1 MKRVLNRLPW
11 IVAGLVLVALLIYG
25 YWPRAVEVG
34 LVTASQGMLEVTVN
48 DDGETRIREKYI
60 VSAPVAGK
68 LLRVQRH
75 AGDEVLQGQT
85 ELARIQP
92 GDPSLLDARTRAEY
106 DARVRAAESAVAQA
120 NATLDHAREVL
131 ALARD
136 EFARV
141 KILIGT
147 NAISQSEYDSAEHL
161 ERIAAAD
168 VKSAEFAVNVA
179 QFDLESAQAVVSRYE
194 VDAPQPTESLVL
206 LVSPI
211 EGRVL
216 RVFQEDAAVVDPGAP
231 ILELGNPQDLE
242 IEIDVLST
250 DAVRIQEGDMIY
262 VDHWGGEEPLAARVR
277 LVEPSAFLKV
287 SALGVEEKRVN
298 VIADFVEPWSFRK
311 SLGDGFRIEARIVVD
326 RTAEDSIKVP
336 AGALFRQRE
345 EWFVYQV
352 VGGVTRLQTVKTGK
366 SNGMETEITAGLAAG
381 ATVVL
386 HPGNK
391 VRDGVRVK
399 QLQ

>member
-1 MKRVLNRLPW
+1 MKRVLSKLPW
-11 IVAGLVLVALLIYG
+11 IVAGLILIALLIYG
-25 YWPRAVEVG
+25 YWPRAIEVD

-75 AGDEVLQGQT
+75 AGDEVLQGDT

-106 DARVRAAESAVAQA
+106 DARVRAAESAVEQA
-120 NATLDHAREVL
+120 NATLEHAGEVL
-131 ALARD
+131 ALASD
-136 EFARV
+136 EFARA
-141 KILIGT
+141 KDLIGT
-147 NAISQSEYDSAEHL
+147 NAISQSEYDSAEHV
-161 ERIAAAD
+161 ERIAVAD
-168 VKSAEFAVNVA
+168 VKSAEFAVNIA
-179 QFDLESAQAVVSRYE
+179 QFDLESARAVVSRYE

-211 EGRVL
+211 DGRVL
-216 RVFQEDAAVVDPGAP
+216 RVFQEDAAVVAPGAP
-231 ILELGNPQDLE
+231 ILELGDPQDLE

-250 DAVRIQEGDMIY
+250 DAVRIQQGDMIY
-262 VDHWGGEEPLAARVR
+262 VDQWGGEEPLAARVR

-298 VIADFVEPWSFRK
+298 VIADFVQPWSYRK
-311 SLGDGFRIEARIVVD
+311 SLGDGFRVETRIVVD
-326 RTAEDSIKVP
+326 TTPQDSIKVP
-336 AGALFRQRE
+336 AGSLFRQGQH
-345 EWFVYQV
+345 WYVYQA
-352 VGGVTRLQTVKTGK
+352 VGGVARLQAVTTGK
-366 SNGMETEITAGLAAG
+366 SNGVETEITSGLGAGD
-381 ATVVL
+381 TVVL

-391 VRDGVRVK
+391 VRDRVRVV
-399 QLQ
+399 QIQ